1 MSGHKYELQK
11 GLLREIRSKIAP
23 QSIANRC
30 GVVQFVRQSDQQSV
44 VRFPGLIVRGA
55 MYGRLKLR
63 VGQSGRFCEIVYAEA
78 TTRRRC
84 GSVRSRAVEK
94 PLAAARQMLW
104 VRVGDALEISV
115 QQLWAPGKNSVMY
128 ERWTPVSGQPIE
140 RALDFGSVG
149 E

>member
-63 VGQSGRFCEIVYAEA
+63 VGQSGRFA
-78 TTRRRC
+78 
-84 GSVRSRAVEK
+84 K
-94 PLAAARQMLW
+94 
-104 VRVGDALEISV
+104 
-115 QQLWAPGKNSVMY
+115 
-128 ERWTPVSGQPIE
+128 
-140 RALDFGSVG
+140 
-149 E
+149 

>member
-55 MYGRLKLR
+55 MYGGLKLR
-63 VGQSGRFCEIVYAEA
+63 VGQSGRFCEVVHAEA

-94 PLAAARQMLW
+94 PLAAAPSNALGPSR
-104 VRVGDALEISV
+104 RRFGDKHPAAVG
-115 QQLWAPGKNSVMY
+115 PGQ
-128 ERWTPVSGQPIE
+128 E
-140 RALDFGSVG
+140 FGNV
-149 E
+149 